1 MSLDIN
7 FFDFLLNVHM
17 LYLFIPCSNGNV
29 AKSMNITYNTV
40 LKDKENPG
48 NYVRQ
53 RLISIS

>member
-7 FFDFLLNVHM
+7 FLDFLLNVHM
-17 LYLFIPCSNGNV
+17 LYLFIPSSNGNV

-40 LKDKENPG
+40 LKDNENPG